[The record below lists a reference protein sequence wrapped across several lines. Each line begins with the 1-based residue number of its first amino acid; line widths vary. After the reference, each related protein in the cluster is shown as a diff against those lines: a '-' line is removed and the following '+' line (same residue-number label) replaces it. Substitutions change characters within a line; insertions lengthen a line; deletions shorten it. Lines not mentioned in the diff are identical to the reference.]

1 MRIQKESDKE
11 KSSLILSSL
20 VPAIMVLIMFFIKL
34 YEQISG
40 TSLSDYGLCP
50 LKINQLYGIFTMPF
64 LHGSWGHLWSNIVP
78 IFFMGTMLVY
88 YYKKSAFSLFG
99 FLMVLTGLFTWLMG
113 RESCH
118 IGASGLVYGMAFFIL
133 GSALKKR
140 ETKMMAFALL
150 VIFLYGSIIWG
161 FFPQFFPEKNISWE
175 GHLSG
180 AISGV
185 LAVFVFAKKGPKK
198 PLYSWEIEEEL
209 DDLEKLESAEEE
221 DVDDVSNENNQKVEL
236 KVNYHF
242 QEKKEKPN

>member
-1 MRIQKESDKE
+1 
-11 KSSLILSSL
+11 
-20 VPAIMVLIMFFIKL
+20 MFFIKL

-40 TSLSDYGLCP
+40 ISLSDYGLCP

-64 LHGSWGHLWSNIVP
+64 LHGSWGHLWSNTVP
-78 IFFMGTMLVY
+78 IFFMGTILVY

-99 FLMVLTGLFTWLMG
+99 FLIVLTGLFTWLMG

-161 FFPQFFPEKNISWE
+161 FFPQFFPEENISWE

-185 LAVFVFAKKGPKK
+185 LAVFVYATKGPQK
-198 PLYSWEIEEEL
+198 PLYSWEIEEE
-209 DDLEKLESAEEE
+209 AEEE
-221 DVDDVSNENNQKVEL
+221 VEEEEIEPELVSDDDNETKEV
-236 KVNYHF
+236 KINYHF